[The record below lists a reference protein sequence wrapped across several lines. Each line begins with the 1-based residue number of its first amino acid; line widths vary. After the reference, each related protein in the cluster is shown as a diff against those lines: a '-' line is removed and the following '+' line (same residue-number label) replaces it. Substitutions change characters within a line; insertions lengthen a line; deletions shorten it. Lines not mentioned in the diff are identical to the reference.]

1 MKVLLVLHRWCASRP
16 DARLRASY
24 IAIVLLMTLAA
35 CRSTTTRHVA
45 GVPVPPVE
53 SVALRVALSNEDAQA
68 LARTVLFNAGVQVT
82 ATNRREGWIRS
93 SLGGMWED
101 RYRYKQWHL
110 VLTFRTD
117 NVTHGTLVVLRA
129 IQQATSYPAGVTQTT
144 AAVLAPSGFTQT
156 AAVSDG
162 ARGDARAAWLTLERV
177 ALALA
182 DHGAELLTELNS
194 NRGT

>member
-1 MKVLLVLHRWCASRP
+1 MKVLLVLHRCGLSRT
-16 DARLRASY
+16 DARSRASY
-24 IAIVLLMTLAA
+24 IGVLLLMTLAA
-35 CRSTTTRHVA
+35 CHATTTRHLA

-53 SVALRVALSNEDAQA
+53 SVALRVALSSEDAQT
-68 LARTVLFNAGVQVT
+68 LARTVLFNAGIQVT

-117 NVTHGTLVVLRA
+117 NVTHGTLVILRA

-144 AAVLAPSGFTQT
+144 AAVLASSGFTQT
-156 AAVSDG
+156 ATVSDV

-177 ALALA
+177 ALALT

-194 NRGT
+194 NRGN